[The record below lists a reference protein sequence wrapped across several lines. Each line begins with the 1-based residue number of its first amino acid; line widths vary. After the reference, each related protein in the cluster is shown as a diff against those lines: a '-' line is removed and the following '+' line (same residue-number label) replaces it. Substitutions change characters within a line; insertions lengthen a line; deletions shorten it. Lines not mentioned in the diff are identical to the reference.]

1 LISKGALVDQVDK
14 SGRTSLHWA
23 AIGGFANIVKYL
35 LENGC
40 DIMAQTSSKMSALHG
55 ACEAG
60 KVDVVRE
67 LLAFVAND
75 EAKRTE
81 FTNLRNSDGKTAFE
95 VAAASRQQ
103 AVCQALKDGGDANAA
118 SGACVIS

>member
-1 LISKGALVDQVDK
+1 LIDQADK

-23 AIGGFANIVKYL
+23 AIAGLANVVTYL
-35 LENGC
+35 LANGC
-40 DIMAQTSSKMSALHG
+40 DILAQTTSKMSALHG

-60 KVDVVRE
+60 KVEVVTA
-67 LLAFVAND
+67 LLAHVASD
-75 EAKRTE
+75 EEKRNALS
-81 FTNLRNSDGKTAFE
+81 NLKNGDDKTAFD
-95 VAAASRQQ
+95 VAAGAKQQ